1 MVCNY
6 RGEDNMY
13 ECPEC
18 GEKVDE
24 EDVEFDCPFCGET
37 DMGEGFYTC
46 ENCETLFDYEGD
58 YWECEFCHNDGVTE
72 EETEEIVPPEIIEVD
87 ICPECGEILE
97 DDEYCYSC
105 GWPNNQGW
113 IGEDYG

>member
-1 MVCNY
+1 M
-6 RGEDNMY
+6 MY

-18 GEKVDE
+18 GEEIDE

-46 ENCETLFDYEGD
+46 ENCETLFDYAGD
-58 YWECEFCHNDGVTE
+58 LWECEFCHNDGMT
-72 EETEEIVPPEIIEVD
+72 EETEEINQQNIIEYEEEC
-87 ICPECGEILE
+87 CPECGEPL
-97 DDEYCYSC
+97 DDSDYCYSC

-113 IGEDYG
+113 IGENYG

>member
-1 MVCNY
+1 
-6 RGEDNMY
+6 MY

-58 YWECEFCHNDGVTE
+58 FWECEFCHNDGVTE
-72 EETEEIVPPEIIEVD
+72 EETEEIVPPDIIEVD

-97 DDEYCYSC
+97 DD
-105 GWPNNQGW
+105 
-113 IGEDYG
+113 D

>member
-1 MVCNY
+1 
-6 RGEDNMY
+6 MY

-18 GEKVDE
+18 GEEVDKD
-24 EDVEFDCPFCGET
+24 DVEFECPFCGET

-58 YWECEFCHNDGVTE
+58 LWECEFCNNEGISEET
-72 EETEEIVPPEIIEVD
+72 EETEEITSENIIETET
-87 ICPECGEILE
+87 CPECGDEL
-97 DDEYCYSC
+97 DDSDYCYSC

-113 IGEDYG
+113 IGENYG

>member
-1 MVCNY
+1 MVY
-6 RGEDNMY
+6 DYPGEDNMY

-58 YWECEFCHNDGVTE
+58 FWECEFCHNEGMVE
-72 EETEEIVPPEIIEVD
+72 KTEEIDSPGIIDVE

-97 DDEYCYSC
+97 DDDYCYSC

-113 IGEDYG
+113 IGENYG